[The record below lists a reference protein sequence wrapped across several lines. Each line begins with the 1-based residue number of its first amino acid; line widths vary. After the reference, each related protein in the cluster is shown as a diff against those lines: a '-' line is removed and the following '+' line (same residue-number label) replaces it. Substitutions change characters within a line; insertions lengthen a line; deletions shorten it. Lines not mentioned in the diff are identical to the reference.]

1 MQLKLSTK
9 VNDGGIGNSYEELI
23 SRIDL
28 SINEGRRLAVRSIN
42 SVLVATHWSIGRWI
56 VEYEQKG
63 KKRAEYGQRLMRRL
77 SKDLTKRQGKG
88 WGQNQLLAIR
98 QFYLIYRNRKI
109 SHTLCVKSDNGVE
122 SPSLGETSAIA
133 QALPLSWSHYRFLI
147 RIEDP
152 VKRQFYEAECYKGN
166 WSVRQL
172 DRQIQSML
180 YERTALSKRKPAV
193 IQKAN
198 SNPVVARPED
208 EIRDPYVLD
217 FLGLRDE
224 YSESDLEDALVH
236 HLESF
241 LLELGAGFAFIARQK
256 RFMVGGKHYRIDLL
270 LYHRIL
276 RCLVLIDLKIGEFN
290 HADAGQM
297 NFYLNWAKKE
307 AVLSGENEPVG
318 IILCSGKNKT
328 YVQYALGN
336 LNNKI
341 FVSNYKLKLPKAE
354 DLRQEILRGRN
365 LFLKRQPPLRPGA
378 SGVENAEGEPN

>member
-1 MQLKLSTK
+1 MQRKSSKERPLLL
-9 VNDGGIGNSYEELI
+9 GIKSYQELI
-23 SRIDL
+23 SRIGL
-28 SINEGRRLAVRSIN
+28 SIDEGRRLAARNVNSI
-42 SVLVATHWSIGRWI
+42 LVATYWSVGRWI
-56 VEYEQKG
+56 VEFEQQG
-63 KKRAEYGQRLMRRL
+63 KDRAAYGEMLIERISQ
-77 SKDLTKRQGKG
+77 DLTKRYGKG
-88 WGQNQLLAIR
+88 WGENQLLDIR
-98 QFYLIYRNRKI
+98 QFYLTYRGLEKP
-109 SHTLCVKSDNGVE
+109 HTLCGE
-122 SPSLGETSAIA
+122 LETSKTVLQSASITPR
-133 QALPLSWSHYRFLI
+133 ALSLSWSHYRFLM

-152 VKRQFYEAECYKGN
+152 AKRQFYDVECDKGN

-198 SNPVVARPED
+198 SNPIVARPED

-307 AVLSGENEPVG
+307 AVLLGENEPVG
-318 IILCSGKNKT
+318 IILCAGKDKA

-354 DLRQEILRGRN
+354 ELRKEVLRGRN
-365 LFLKRQPPLRPGA
+365 LFLKRQPPLRPEAGEA
-378 SGVENAEGEPN
+378 ENAEGEPN